1 MKKIL
6 VVDDE
11 RSINDLI
18 VMNLKLSGYE
28 CLQAF
33 DGGQAVNL
41 AKAENPDLIILDV
54 MLPVYD
60 GFTLMKKRMLGDIPV
75 IYLSAKDQL
84 TDKVRGLTAGADD
97 YLVKPFEAAEL
108 LARVDSVLRRTSKH
122 HRIYTISGTRI
133 DLDERT
139 TTVDGNPVKLTCR
152 EFELLEALILNQNLA
167 LTREQLLNL
176 AWGEDYFGETRTVDV
191 HITKLRKKLHLE
203 NYIKTVYKLGYRLE
217 APW

>member
-41 AKAENPDLIILDV
+41 AKAENPDLIILDI

-60 GFTLMKKRMLGDIPV
+60 GFTLMEKRMFGDIPV

-108 LARVDSVLRRTSKH
+108 LARVDAVLRRTSKH

-167 LTREQLLNL
+167 LTRAQLLNL

>member
-60 GFTLMKKRMLGDIPV
+60 GFTLMEKRLFGDIPV

-122 HRIYTISGTRI
+122 HCIYTISSTRI

>member
-41 AKAENPDLIILDV
+41 AKAENPDLIILDI

-60 GFTLMKKRMLGDIPV
+60 GFTLMEKRMFGDIPV

-84 TDKVRGLTAGADD
+84 TDKVRAGADD

>member
-41 AKAENPDLIILDV
+41 AKAENPDLIILDI

-60 GFTLMKKRMLGDIPV
+60 GFTLMEKRMFGDIPV

-139 TTVDGNPVKLTCR
+139 TTVDGHPVKLTCR

>member
-41 AKAENPDLIILDV
+41 AKAENPDLIILDI
-54 MLPVYD
+54 MLPVMD
-60 GFTLMKKRMLGDIPV
+60 GFTLMEKRMFGDIPV

>member
-60 GFTLMKKRMLGDIPV
+60 GFTLMEKRMFGDIPV
-75 IYLSAKDQL
+75 IYLSAKDQI

>member
-41 AKAENPDLIILDV
+41 AKAENPDLIILDI

-60 GFTLMKKRMLGDIPV
+60 GFTLMEKRMFGDIPV

>member
-60 GFTLMKKRMLGDIPV
+60 GFTLMEKRMFGDIPV

-122 HRIYTISGTRI
+122 HRIYTISSTRI

>member
-1 MKKIL
+1 M
-6 VVDDE
+6 
-11 RSINDLI
+11 
-18 VMNLKLSGYE
+18 
-28 CLQAF
+28 
-33 DGGQAVNL
+33 NL

-60 GFTLMKKRMLGDIPV
+60 GFTLMEKRMFGDIPV

>member
-41 AKAENPDLIILDV
+41 AKAENPDLIILDI

-60 GFTLMKKRMLGDIPV
+60 GFTLMEKRMFGDIPV

-176 AWGEDYFGETRTVDV
+176 AWGEDYLGETRTVDV

-203 NYIKTVYKLGYRLE
+203 DYIKTVYKLGYRLE

>member
-60 GFTLMKKRMLGDIPV
+60 GFTLMEKRMFGDIPV

-139 TTVDGNPVKLTCR
+139 TKVDGNPVKLTCR

>member
-41 AKAENPDLIILDV
+41 AKAENPDLIILDI

-60 GFTLMKKRMLGDIPV
+60 GFTLMEKRMFGDIPV

-167 LTREQLLNL
+167 LTRE
-176 AWGEDYFGETRTVDV
+176 
-191 HITKLRKKLHLE
+191 
-203 NYIKTVYKLGYRLE
+203 
-217 APW
+217 

>member
-60 GFTLMKKRMLGDIPV
+60 GFTLMEKRMFGDIPV

>member
-60 GFTLMKKRMLGDIPV
+60 GFTLMEKRMFGDIPV

-97 YLVKPFEAAEL
+97 YLVKPF
-108 LARVDSVLRRTSKH
+108 
-122 HRIYTISGTRI
+122 
-133 DLDERT
+133 
-139 TTVDGNPVKLTCR
+139 
-152 EFELLEALILNQNLA
+152 
-167 LTREQLLNL
+167 
-176 AWGEDYFGETRTVDV
+176 
-191 HITKLRKKLHLE
+191 
-203 NYIKTVYKLGYRLE
+203 
-217 APW
+217 

>member
-33 DGGQAVNL
+33 DGGQAENL
-41 AKAENPDLIILDV
+41 AKAENPDLIILDI

-60 GFTLMKKRMLGDIPV
+60 GFTLMEKRMFGDIPV

-97 YLVKPFEAAEL
+97 Y
-108 LARVDSVLRRTSKH
+108 RRTFSPFAGFVV
-122 HRIYTISGTRI
+122 IFQDVPG
-133 DLDERT
+133 
-139 TTVDGNPVKLTCR
+139 KLR
-152 EFELLEALILNQNLA
+152 FLFRLLES
-167 LTREQLLNL
+167 
-176 AWGEDYFGETRTVDV
+176 
-191 HITKLRKKLHLE
+191 H
-203 NYIKTVYKLGYRLE
+203 
-217 APW
+217 

>member
-60 GFTLMKKRMLGDIPV
+60 GFTLMEKRMYGDIPV